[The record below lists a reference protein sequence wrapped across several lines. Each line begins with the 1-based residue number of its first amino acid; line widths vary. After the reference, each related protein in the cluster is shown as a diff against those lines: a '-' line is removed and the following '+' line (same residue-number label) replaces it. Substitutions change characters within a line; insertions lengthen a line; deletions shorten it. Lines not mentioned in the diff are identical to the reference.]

1 MPPQYSSRL
10 RRGPTKLPNQI
21 RRYRLQSGLTQ
32 REIARVLK
40 IRTSTFSAWERGLT
54 CPVGSHLLRLAKV
67 LDTLS
72 EALYPQFY
80 CRDGAEQPLF
90 PRKA

>member
-1 MPPQYSSRL
+1 MKPQYSTRL
-10 RRGPTKLPNQI
+10 GQRPAKFHNEI

-40 IRTSTFSAWERGLT
+40 IRASTFSAWERGLT
-54 CPVGSHLLRLAKV
+54 CPAGSHLLRLAKA

-80 CRDGAEQPLF
+80 RRDGADQPLF
-90 PRKA
+90 PRTA